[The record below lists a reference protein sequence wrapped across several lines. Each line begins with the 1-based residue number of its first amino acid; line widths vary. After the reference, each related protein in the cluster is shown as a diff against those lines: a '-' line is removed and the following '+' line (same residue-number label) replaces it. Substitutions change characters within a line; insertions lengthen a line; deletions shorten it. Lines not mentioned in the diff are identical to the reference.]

1 MIDPGEAGEAL
12 LAARE
17 IAERAAEIVAAG
29 WGRAQ
34 AITYKRGRTD
44 MLTETDRQSEDC
56 IVRAL
61 AQAFPEDAVLAE
73 EGSSRGGRGAR
84 RRWLVDPLDGTT
96 NFVHGLPLF
105 AVSLGL
111 EIEGELAAGVVRA
124 PALGW
129 EFTARVGGGATRNG
143 QTIGVSRTAALG
155 DALCVTGFPYDRKTN
170 PENNF
175 ANWEAF
181 QRQAQGVRRLGAAA
195 LDLCF
200 VASGWLDGYWEY
212 RLGPWDLAAGVVIA
226 REAGAR
232 VTDFR
237 GGPFDLDRAEVLCSN
252 GNIHDAMVALLRR

>member
-17 IAERAAEIVAAG
+17 IAQQAGEIVAEG
-29 WGRAQ
+29 WGRTQ

-44 MLTETDRQSEDC
+44 MLTEVDRKSEEF

-61 AQAFPEDAVLAE
+61 SQAFPADAIIAE
-73 EGSSRGGRGAR
+73 EGSSRGTRGAR

-96 NFVHGLPLF
+96 NFVHGLPIF
-105 AVSLGL
+105 AVSIGL
-111 EIEGELAAGVVRA
+111 EVEGELAAGVVRA

-129 EFTARVGGGATRNG
+129 EFAARVGEGATKNG
-143 QTIGVSRTAALG
+143 HTIRVSSTGELR
-155 DALCVTGFPYDRKTN
+155 DALCVTGFPYDRQTN

-175 ANWEAF
+175 ANWETF
-181 QRQAQGVRRLGAAA
+181 QRNAQGVRRLGAAA

-200 VASGWLDGYWEY
+200 VACGWLDGYWEY
-212 RLGPWDLAAGVVIA
+212 RLSPWDLAAGVVIA

-232 VTDFR
+232 VTNFA
-237 GGPFDLDRAEVLCSN
+237 GGAFDVDRAEVVCSN
-252 GNIHDAMVALLRR
+252 GKIHDGMLSLLRR